1 MQSLI
6 TRKFLPDATHTARPF
21 RRRYAGRCLLG
32 MAGIMTLVNAA
43 YSQGIAADEATLRPS
58 YQPCVE
64 ASQGVTLALN
74 DCIGIEYAFQDKRL
88 NAAYRQVRES
98 LPKAER
104 VRLRDEER
112 TWIAQRDKA
121 CAPQTDGGTAGLLD
135 ANQCQLDRTAARAAA
150 LEARMG
156 H

>member
-6 TRKFLPDATHTARPF
+6 TRKFLPDATHPTRSF
-21 RRRYAGRCLLG
+21 CRRYASRCLLG
-32 MAGIMTLVNAA
+32 IAGILTIVNAA
-43 YSQGIAADEATLRPS
+43 YSQDVSADEATLRPS
-58 YQPCVE
+58 YQACIE

-121 CAPQTDGGTAGLLD
+121 CAPETDGGTASLLD